1 MHSDH
6 GFSVAAGDLFGKRVP
21 EGAFVPRPSVLL
33 VDDSSAILNHV
44 CNLLRGHKQYE
55 IASTT
60 EGTEVFTEYYRLR
73 PDVIVLDISL
83 GAVSGIDIARELR
96 DSGCHSKIV
105 FLTVHEDSDFMNA
118 AMGAGGSAYVVKS
131 RLGTDLIAAIE
142 AVLAGKIFVSP
153 SLLNQRSHA

>member
-1 MHSDH
+1 M
-6 GFSVAAGDLFGKRVP
+6 
-21 EGAFVPRPSVLL
+21 PRPSVLL

-44 CNLLRGHKQYE
+44 STLLRKGKQYE

-60 EGTEVFTEYYRLR
+60 EGTEVFSEYYRLR
-73 PDVIVLDISL
+73 PDVIVLDISM

-131 RLGTDLIAAIE
+131 RLGADLISAIE
-142 AVLAGKIFVSP
+142 SVLAGKIFVSP
-153 SLLNQRSHA
+153 SLLNQRSRG

>member
-1 MHSDH
+1 
-6 GFSVAAGDLFGKRVP
+6 
-21 EGAFVPRPSVLL
+21 VPRPSILL

-44 CNLLRGHKQYE
+44 CNLLRRDKQYE

-60 EGTEVFTEYYRLR
+60 EGTEVFSEYHRLR
-73 PDVIVLDISL
+73 PDVIVLDISM

-131 RLGTDLIAAIE
+131 RLGIDLISAIE

-153 SLLNQRSHA
+153 SLLNQRNRA